1 MGKSGWCPLRILP
14 SLMAWNSY
22 WNVSSVSHRNPI
34 CLFQLPSAGPGTE
47 PGTQWGPITLV
58 HSMSEWIAL
67 LLNMQTFHTRSHF
80 FPYSERRLGSET
92 TLGLYGLLNS
102 PWKAR
107 EVANRPSLNVYHP
120 HCGNLSGLRESWQ
133 PDSYNPAH
141 SPSGAPTTPGKRSEP
156 PMARRAILPP
166 GSPSTLPLSQW
177 SFFKITLFY
186 LRTFGNC
193 LYGNPS
199 AQKCFLTTS
208 YWLMLASVSYFRSDA
223 ISLERPSLI
232 QSLGYV
238 ILLNTPKNTIHLSFR
253 TLSRVYWIIKWP

>member
-1 MGKSGWCPLRILP
+1 MGKSGWCPLRVLP

-141 SPSGAPTTPGKRSEP
+141 SPSGGAYHPRKKIRTSHGQESHPPSRITLYFAPFSMVFFQNYPL
-156 PMARRAILPP
+156 LPQDLWQ
-166 GSPSTLPLSQW
+166 LPLW
-177 SFFKITLFY
+177 
-186 LRTFGNC
+186 
-193 LYGNPS
+193 
-199 AQKCFLTTS
+199 
-208 YWLMLASVSYFRSDA
+208 
-223 ISLERPSLI
+223 
-232 QSLGYV
+232 QSLSPKV
-238 ILLNTPKNTIHLSFR
+238 FSHNLLLVNACFCFIFQIRCHIPRQALPDPESWLCHPAKYSQKHYSPFLQNTF
-253 TLSRVYWIIKWP
+253 